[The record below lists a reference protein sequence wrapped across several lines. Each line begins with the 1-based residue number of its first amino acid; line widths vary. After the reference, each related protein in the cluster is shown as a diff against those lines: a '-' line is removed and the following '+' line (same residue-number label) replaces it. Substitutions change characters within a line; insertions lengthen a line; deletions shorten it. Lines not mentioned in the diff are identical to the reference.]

1 MQIKVLSLY
10 AITSIVLIEI
20 ANTTSFTISYLLAAI
35 CVLMTM
41 YYVITL
47 KEINFRV
54 ILLFGVWIVIN
65 VASSSYFGLSLKLG
79 LTLRYALNLVL
90 LTWFIVDIY
99 GNKFLEVLE
108 KIIYYLT
115 FISLPLYALNFLF
128 KSEFDQLSSIFEG
141 ITNPNLLANVNYWSG
156 IVYVNAISQQYG
168 SLELLRN
175 TGFMWEPGYFAL
187 IIVFALG
194 YRWLNYGI
202 KFDKHFYVY
211 FTAILTTFSTAGY
224 FALLV
229 LISAY
234 FLKKSSIK
242 NVLLVFGISIIFFIY
257 VYQLDFMRGKID
269 IYLTAI
275 AANDFNYD
283 VNYQSV
289 KLNRIQIAIYDV
301 YRVIRYPFGFGLND
315 RVSFDNIDVVGTN
328 GLSGLLRM
336 WGVVVFFYFMKLIYN
351 YHNQQN
357 KANLGWNSKM
367 LIYLSLLLVFFSQ
380 SIQYNILTYLIIS
393 SAIYNNS
400 QSRFWSWRKN

>member
-1 MQIKVLSLY
+1 
-10 AITSIVLIEI
+10 
-20 ANTTSFTISYLLAAI
+20 
-35 CVLMTM
+35 MTM